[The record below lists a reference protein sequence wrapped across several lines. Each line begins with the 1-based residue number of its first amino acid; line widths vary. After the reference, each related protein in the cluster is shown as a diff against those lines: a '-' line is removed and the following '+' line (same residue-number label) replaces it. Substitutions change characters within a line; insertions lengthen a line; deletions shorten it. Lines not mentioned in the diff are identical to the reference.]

1 MTDDDRLE
9 ADLRRAADIMDPV
22 PAHLIQSAVDAFAL
36 STLDDE
42 LAELAFDSLAEP
54 AAPVR
59 SGGGTRLV
67 SFTTGAVRIE
77 LELTMGDGSCR
88 LLGRLTPPQPA
99 DIEVRQRRART
110 DALGRF
116 SYDDLPPGPFALR
129 CHLSDLVIVTEW
141 IRI

>member
-22 PAHLIQSAVDAFAL
+22 PAHLIQSAVDAFSL

-42 LAELAFDSLAEP
+42 LAELAFDSLGE

-67 SFTTGAVRIE
+67 GFTTGAVRIE
-77 LELTMGDGSCR
+77 LELTTGDDSCR
-88 LLGRLTPPQPA
+88 ILGRLTPPQPA
-99 DIEVRQRRART
+99 DIEVRQRHTRT
-110 DALGRF
+110 DPLGRF
-116 SYDDLPPGPFALR
+116 SYDDLARGPFILR
-129 CHLSDLVIVTEW
+129 CRLPHMVIVTEW
-141 IRI
+141 ITL

>member
-22 PAHLIQSAVDAFAL
+22 PAHLIQSAVDAFSL

-67 SFTTGAVRIE
+67 GFTTGAVRIE
-77 LELTMGDGSCR
+77 LELTTGDDSCR
-88 LLGRLTPPQPA
+88 ILGRLTPPQPA
-99 DIEVRQRRART
+99 DIEVQQRHTRT

-116 SYDDLPPGPFALR
+116 SYDGLARGPFILR
-129 CHLSDLVIVTEW
+129 CRLPHMLIVTEW
-141 IRI
+141 ITI